1 MMQSSKAHANSEQKE
16 REARESKVALPVDLQ
31 IELAENR
38 RSLAQ
43 GRYEISVRKGRAWD
57 NPKNRLNKMLD
68 K

>member
-1 MMQSSKAHANSEQKE
+1 MMQSSKALANSEQRE

-43 GRYEISVRKGRAWD
+43 VRYEISVRKGRRGITLKID
-57 NPKNRLNKMLD
+57 
-68 K
+68 